1 MKAHEI
7 PQSVRLA
14 LEELKGALV
23 EVYGERPEGV
33 YLYGSYARG
42 DFTEDSDIDVLLV
55 LKGDVKPGAEITDLF
70 IDIRCEGV
78 SIGEFL
84 ERASNA

>member
-1 MKAHEI
+1 MKTGEL
-7 PQSVRLA
+7 PQSVRPA
-14 LEELKGALV
+14 LQELKAALISL
-23 EVYGERPEGV
+23 YGERPEGV